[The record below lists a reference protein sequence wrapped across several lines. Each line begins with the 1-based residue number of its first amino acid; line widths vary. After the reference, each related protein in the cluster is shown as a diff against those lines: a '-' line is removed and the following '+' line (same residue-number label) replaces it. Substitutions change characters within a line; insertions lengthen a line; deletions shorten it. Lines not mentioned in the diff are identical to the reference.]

1 MKFEKGKE
9 PIPQTVEALQKIM
22 ARDAEIMLE
31 MRREIGELRSK
42 LNRSNHKNQ
51 TLWKRIANLEREQ
64 ATSIKMAEV
73 PHGV

>member
-1 MKFEKGKE
+1 MKHERGKE
-9 PIPQTVEALQKIM
+9 PIPQTVEALQQIM
-22 ARDAEIMLE
+22 ARDAEIMLD
-31 MRREIGELRSK
+31 MRREIGDLRSK

>member
-1 MKFEKGKE
+1 MKHERGKE
-9 PIPQTVEALQKIM
+9 PIPQTVEALQQIM

-64 ATSIKMAEV
+64 ALCQAKGQRAV
-73 PHGV
+73 V

>member
-1 MKFEKGKE
+1 MKHERGKE
-9 PIPQTVEALQKIM
+9 SIPQTVEALQKIM
-22 ARDAEIMLE
+22 ARDAETMLE
-31 MRREIGELRSK
+31 MRREIGDLRSK

-51 TLWKRIANLEREQ
+51 TLWKRIANLEGEQ

>member
-1 MKFEKGKE
+1 MKHERGKE
-9 PIPQTVEALQKIM
+9 PIPQTVEALQQIM
-22 ARDAEIMLE
+22 ARDAETMLE
-31 MRREIGELRSK
+31 MRREIGDLRSK

>member
-1 MKFEKGKE
+1 MKHERGKE
-9 PIPQTVEALQKIM
+9 PIPQTVEAMQQIM

-51 TLWKRIANLEREQ
+51 TLWKRIANLERELALCQ
-64 ATSIKMAEV
+64 AKGRRDAI
-73 PHGV
+73 

>member
-1 MKFEKGKE
+1 MKHERGKE
-9 PIPQTVEALQKIM
+9 SIPQTVEALQKIM
-22 ARDAEIMLE
+22 ARDAETMLE
-31 MRREIGELRSK
+31 MRREIGDLRSK

>member
-1 MKFEKGKE
+1 MKHERGKE
-9 PIPQTVEALQKIM
+9 SIPQTVEALQQIM
-22 ARDAEIMLE
+22 ARDAEIMLD
-31 MRREIGELRSK
+31 MRREIGDLRSK

>member
-9 PIPQTVEALQKIM
+9 PVPQTVEALQEIM

-51 TLWKRIANLEREQ
+51 TLWTRIAKLERGLAEQ
-64 ATSIKMAEV
+64 MNE
-73 PHGV
+73 

>member
-1 MKFEKGKE
+1 MKHERGKE
-9 PIPQTVEALQKIM
+9 PTPQTVEALQQIM
-22 ARDAEIMLE
+22 ARDAETMLE
-31 MRREIGELRSK
+31 MRREIGDLRSK